1 MHTAD
6 FHLFRGKRKA
16 STAALARA
24 LIHLPSDLRSSVAS
38 LMALNL
44 YLGRTF
50 QKSAQVDA
58 ALEKLT
64 VADVNAALRKYLKND
79 QWVAA
84 FAGEFKERP

>member
-1 MHTAD
+1 M
-6 FHLFRGKRKA
+6 
-16 STAALARA
+16 
-24 LIHLPSDLRSSVAS
+24 
-38 LMALNL
+38 
-44 YLGRTF
+44 
-50 QKSAQVDA
+50 DA